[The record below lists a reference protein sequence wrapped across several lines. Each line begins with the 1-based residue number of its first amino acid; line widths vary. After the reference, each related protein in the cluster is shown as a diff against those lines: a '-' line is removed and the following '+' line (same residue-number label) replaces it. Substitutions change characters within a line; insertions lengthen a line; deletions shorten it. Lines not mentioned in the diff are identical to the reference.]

1 MAKFQVGDKA
11 FFFIKST
18 IFVKEVVIVKIASGF
33 ATIKY
38 PDSSGG
44 FRARESRLFATKKE
58 AKSNNKKVIQYL

>member
-11 FFFIKST
+11 FIIEST

-38 PDSSGG
+38 PDSCGG
-44 FRARESRLFATKKE
+44 FRVRESRLFAIKKE

>member
-1 MAKFQVGDKA
+1 MAKFQIGDKA
-11 FFFIKST
+11 FIIEST

-44 FRARESRLFATKKE
+44 FRVRESRLFAAKKE
-58 AKSNNKKVIQYL
+58 AKSNNKK

>member
-1 MAKFQVGDKA
+1 MAKFQIGDKA
-11 FFFIKST
+11 FIIEST

-44 FRARESRLFATKKE
+44 FRVRESRLFAAKKE

>member
-11 FFFIKST
+11 FFIKST

-33 ATIKY
+33 AIIKY

-44 FRARESRLFATKKE
+44 FRVRESRLFATKKE

>member
-11 FFFIKST
+11 FIIEST

-44 FRARESRLFATKKE
+44 FRVRESRLFATKKE
-58 AKSNNKKVIQYL
+58 AKSNNKKVIQ

>member
-1 MAKFQVGDKA
+1 MAKFQIGDKA
-11 FFFIKST
+11 FIIEST

-44 FRARESRLFATKKE
+44 FRVRESRLFATKK
-58 AKSNNKKVIQYL
+58 

>member
-11 FFFIKST
+11 FIIEST
-18 IFVKEVVIVKIASGF
+18 IFVKEVVNVKIASGF

-38 PDSSGG
+38 ADISAR
-44 FRARESRLFATKKE
+44 FRVRERRFFATKKE

>member
-1 MAKFQVGDKA
+1 MAKFQIGDKA
-11 FFFIKST
+11 FIIEST

-44 FRARESRLFATKKE
+44 FRVRESRLFAPKRKLNQTIKK
-58 AKSNNKKVIQYL
+58 

>member
-11 FFFIKST
+11 FFIKST

-44 FRARESRLFATKKE
+44 FRAR
-58 AKSNNKKVIQYL
+58 